1 MHHQFT
7 IMKSKI
13 NEYQKNNSCC
23 MGNKVL
29 FILCYVY
36 VFCSLTSV
44 NSQTI
49 KSGEKLV
56 FAGSYNMSGLMT
68 QLAQVTMS
76 TENVATAK
84 NTYLHLSCELSTYSK
99 WDSFFKIR
107 DIYESY
113 VNPTTLKP
121 NLYKRSIDEG
131 GWTKKEKYVFK
142 GNTVN
147 STSKRKNSP
156 ETQKTFIIGGST
168 QDVISLLYKVRT
180 MDLTK
185 FKEGQTQS
193 LMIVFDEKQIP
204 VTLKYMGKETI
215 SAGNLGSKEC
225 YKLSIGAK
233 TDALK
238 GKDKNLIWLTADSKK
253 IPTLLKFSIP
263 VGTGQLALTSAT
275 GT

>member
-1 MHHQFT
+1 
-7 IMKSKI
+7 MKRL
-13 NEYQKNNSCC
+13 
-23 MGNKVL
+23 L
-29 FILCYVY
+29 FILCSIF
-36 VFCSLTSV
+36 VFCSFTSEG
-44 NSQTI
+44 NQTI
-49 KSGEKLV
+49 KAGEKLI

-76 TENVATAK
+76 TENVTTAK

-107 DIYESY
+107 DVYESY

-121 NLYKRSIDEG
+121 SLYKRSIDEG

-142 GNTVN
+142 GNNVT
-147 STSKRKNSP
+147 STSKKRNRP
-156 ETQKTFIIGGST
+156 ETQKTFTIGGST

-180 MDLTK
+180 MDLSK
-185 FKEGQTQS
+185 FKEGQTQN

-204 VTLKYMGKETI
+204 VTLKYMGRETVN
-215 SAGNLGSKEC
+215 AGNLGKKEC

-238 GKDKNLIWLTADSKK
+238 GKDKNLMWLTADDKK
-253 IPTLLKFSIP
+253 IPALLKFSIP
-263 VGTGQLALTSAT
+263 VGTGQLVLTSAS
-275 GT
+275 GI

>member
-1 MHHQFT
+1 MNKILFPLCFT
-7 IMKSKI
+7 FT
-13 NEYQKNNSCC
+13 
-23 MGNKVL
+23 
-29 FILCYVY
+29 FISISIANC
-36 VFCSLTSV
+36 
-44 NSQTI
+44 QTI
-49 KSGEKLV
+49 KAGEKLI

-76 TENVATAK
+76 TETVATAK

-113 VNPTTLKP
+113 VNPVNLKP
-121 NLYKRSIDEG
+121 SLYKRSIDEG
-131 GWTKKEKYVFK
+131 GYTKKEKYAFK
-142 GNTVN
+142 GNTVS
-147 STSKRKNSP
+147 STVKRRKKP
-156 ETQKTFIIGGST
+156 ETQKTFTIGGST

-180 MDLTK
+180 MDFSK
-185 FKEGQTQS
+185 FKVGQTQS

-253 IPTLLKFSIP
+253 VPALLKFSIP
-263 VGTGQLALTSAT
+263 VGTGQLTLTSAT
-275 GT
+275 GI

>member
-1 MHHQFT
+1 
-7 IMKSKI
+7 MKKI
-13 NEYQKNNSCC
+13 F
-23 MGNKVL
+23 
-29 FILCYVY
+29 FILCS
-36 VFCSLTSV
+36 VFILTST
-44 NSQTI
+44 NGQTI
-49 KSGEKLV
+49 KAGEKLV
-56 FAGSYNMSGLMT
+56 YAGSYNMSGLMT

-76 TENVATAK
+76 TENVKTAK

-121 NLYKRSIDEG
+121 SLYKRSIDEG
-131 GWTKKEKYVFK
+131 GYTKKEKYVFK

-147 STSKRKNSP
+147 STVKKRNRP
-156 ETQKTFIIGGST
+156 ETQKTFTIGGST
-168 QDVISLLYKVRT
+168 QDVVSLLYKLRT
-180 MDLTK
+180 MDLSK
-185 FKEGQTQS
+185 FKVGQTQS

-204 VTLKYMGKETI
+204 VTLKFMGKETI
-215 SAGNLGSKEC
+215 NAGNLGKKEC

-253 IPTLLKFSIP
+253 VPALLKFSIP

-275 GT
+275 GL